1 VKDEDMPLE
10 SPDRERDSIASSV
23 TISDVAEA
31 ARVSIRTVSR
41 VINNS
46 TLVNKETREAVQ
58 AVIERL
64 GFMPSSRARALASG
78 RSGLIGVVQDD
89 PNALV
94 LHDFQRGIVET
105 CSERGFELVVH
116 PSKFTSPRLV
126 EDVVQFVRRSRVDGL
141 IVLSPI
147 SEVAAIPAALTQLGV
162 PVVGL
167 ASVRIPTYPAMIV
180 SGERKAT
187 AQVAEH
193 FAALGHRRIA
203 LITGPRAYYS
213 ATEREQ
219 GFRMGL
225 DRHGIALPQEYVRE
239 GDYGFGSGIRSAAEL
254 FDLAEPPTAIF
265 ASNDIMAAGALKEAL
280 KRNLTVPGRVSIAGF
295 DDSLIASM
303 ISPALTSIRRPLLKM
318 ASQATERLLLMIGS
332 GRIDRYADINAELT
346 LVERESTGPAP
357 AKDDIKPP
365 RPIRLRKEGRDSGS

>member
-1 VKDEDMPLE
+1 MGKPLE
-10 SPDRERDSIASSV
+10 SRDRERDSVASGV

-58 AVIERL
+58 AVIKRL
-64 GFMPSSRARALASG
+64 GFTPSSRARALASG

-94 LHDFQRGIVET
+94 LNDFQRGIVET

-116 PSKFTSPRLV
+116 PSKFSSSRLV
-126 EDVVQFVRRSRVDGL
+126 DDVVQFVRRSRVDGL

-147 SEVAAIPAALTQLGV
+147 SEIAAIPTALTQLGV
-162 PVVGL
+162 PIVGL

-180 SGERKAT
+180 SSERKAT
-187 AQVAEH
+187 AEVAEH
-193 FAALGHRRIA
+193 FAALGHRRVA

-219 GFRMGL
+219 GFRTGL
-225 DRHGIALPQEYVRE
+225 DRHGITLSQECVRE
-239 GDYGFGSGIRSAAEL
+239 GDYGFASGIRCAAEL
-254 FDLAEPPTAIF
+254 FDLPVPPTAIF
-265 ASNDIMAAGALKEAL
+265 ASNDIMAAGALKEAH
-280 KRNLTVPGRVSIAGF
+280 KRNLTVPGHVSIAGF

-303 ISPALTSIRRPLLKM
+303 ISPALTSIRRPLLDM
-318 ASQATERLLLMIGS
+318 ARQATERLLLMIS
-332 GRIDRYADINAELT
+332 NGRVDRYADINAELT
-346 LVERESTGPAP
+346 LVTRESTGPV
-357 AKDDIKPP
+357 
-365 RPIRLRKEGRDSGS
+365 RPTTAR